1 MRRQHP
7 HAPGRL
13 HPRAHPLRR
22 PASHGSPAQA
32 LGCPPGWSDYQAP
45 SIAAGGA
52 IACPSEAMMLLYF
65 ERQEITRGVDRQ

>member
-7 HAPGRL
+7 LSR
-13 HPRAHPLRR
+13 
-22 PASHGSPAQA
+22 HGSPARA
-32 LGCPPGWSDYQAP
+32 LGDPPDWSDYQAP

-65 ERQEITRGVDRQ
+65 EGQEITRGGDWQ